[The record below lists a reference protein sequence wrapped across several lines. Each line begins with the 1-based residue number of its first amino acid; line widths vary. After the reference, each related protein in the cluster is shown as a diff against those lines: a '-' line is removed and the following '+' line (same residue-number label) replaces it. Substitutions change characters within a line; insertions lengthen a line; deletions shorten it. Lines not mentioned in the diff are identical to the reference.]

1 MKNEQSAPR
10 ARQSSASRRR
20 RLFPSTALVLAGG
33 LIGPMVAAPLGIDVA
48 MAGTPYCGD
57 GYIQVSEAC
66 DDNNFSN
73 NDGCSAACEIEAGY
87 SCTGQ
92 PSQCSPTATPT
103 PSPTSTPEPTP
114 TPTSL
119 CGNSNRDTSGCSG
132 VKGQGIVLVCE
143 ECDDGNTA
151 AGDGCDATCHVEE
164 GWGCEYGK
172 GADYCTPTAT
182 PTPQPTA
189 TPAPTPTPLSGY
201 ICGDGVVFAGST
213 VAGGPRGS
221 PAEQCDDN
229 NTANG
234 DGCSGSCTIEAGY
247 TCNGQPSVC
256 SLTATPTPA
265 PTATPEPTVTPEP
278 TATPAAAE
286 CGNGLVET
294 GDPLPNARAPK
305 GPEGEECDDGNT
317 EAGDG
322 CDGSCVIEEGY
333 TCENEPAPGPTA
345 RGCVGGPPCGGGPV
359 GPSDCYLPLGLD
371 RIVLWPAFQD
381 YGTIIARGHTDGVV
395 PLDVDGG
402 MEIVVRD
409 AGSAPGLGQEVGAT
423 FTAAECVVGRR
434 GGFICTDEGTP
445 GRLVNRVKIVE
456 DRRSGG
462 YKIKIYLATTVMELG
477 LYGPAEMDIVLP
489 SGATYRGVAP
499 NCRGGVPPEERL
511 FCLGGVY

>member
-1 MKNEQSAPR
+1 MG
-10 ARQSSASRRR
+10 ASLRWIWTRREIVFR
-20 RLFPSTALVLAGG
+20 ERFWAGALALVVLLGAEAFTPLVPVASAGYNCG
-33 LIGPMVAAPLGIDVA
+33 NGIREY
-48 MAGTPYCGD
+48 GE
-57 GYIQVSEAC
+57 QC
-66 DDNNFSN
+66 DDGNLAEF
-73 NDGCSAACEIEAGY
+73 DGCNENCQVEAGY
-87 SCTGQ
+87 TCVGVNPDTCT
-92 PSQCSPTATPT
+92 PLATPTPAPTATPT
-103 PSPTSTPEPTP
+103 PTPFVG
-114 TPTSL
+114 
-119 CGNSNRDTSGCSG
+119 CGDGVRDICDV
-132 VKGQGIVLVCE
+132 VKGQGGIPRILPPCVPE
-143 ECDDGNTA
+143 ECDDGNTTP
-151 AGDGCDATCHVEE
+151 GDGCDATCTVEE
-164 GWGCEYGK
+164 GWGCELSK
-172 GADYCTPTAT
+172 GPDYCTPTAT
-182 PTPQPTA
+182 PTPAPTSTPEPTD
-189 TPAPTPTPLSGY
+189 TPAPTP
-201 ICGDGVVFAGST
+201 
-213 VAGGPRGS
+213 
-221 PAEQCDDN
+221 E
-229 NTANG
+229 
-234 DGCSGSCTIEAGY
+234 
-247 TCNGQPSVC
+247 
-256 SLTATPTPA
+256 PTS
-265 PTATPEPTVTPEP
+265 TPE
-278 TATPAAAE
+278 AAE

-294 GDPLPNARAPK
+294 GEPLPNARGVK
-305 GPEGEECDDGNT
+305 GPDAEECDDGNT

-333 TCENEPAPGPTA
+333 TCENEPAAAPTA
-345 RGCVGGPPCGGGPV
+345 RGCAGGPPCGGPI

-489 SGATYRGVAP
+489 SGATYRGIAP

-511 FCLGGVY
+511 FCLGGVR